1 MMPTCRPRDRDDTRL
16 LVVDP
21 RQRTMRSS
29 RITELPQL
37 LRARD
42 LLVVNDA
49 ATLPASLHAQTERGE
64 AIEIRLLGPD
74 RADKFPA
81 LLLGA
86 GDYHTRT
93 EDRPAPPELRIGEWL
108 RVSARAN
115 ACVIARSSLSPRLV
129 ELRFNLEA
137 RDLWLE
143 LYARGKPIQYAHQVE
158 PLALWSVQTAYA
170 GRPWAAEMPSAGRPL
185 SFATLLALKHRGVAL
200 AALTHAAGLSATGDA
215 AIDRALPLP
224 ERYQIPADT
233 VHALARAQAKGG
245 RVIAVGTSVVRALES
260 AALRG
265 DGRVLPG
272 EAVSEL
278 RIDASY
284 RPRVVSGLL
293 TGIHSPEESHYDL
306 LAAFV
311 DQATLHRSHVEARE
325 LGYRS
330 HEFGD
335 ACLILA
341 DASSAAL
348 QAA

>member
-1 MMPTCRPRDRDDTRL
+1 MMPASSPRDRDDTRL

-21 RQRTMRSS
+21 RQRTTRNSQ
-29 RITELPQL
+29 ITELPQF
-37 LRARD
+37 LRAHD
-42 LLVVNDA
+42 LLVLNDA
-49 ATLPASLHAQTERGE
+49 ATLPSSLRAQTERGE
-64 AIEIRLLGPD
+64 AIEIRLLGPGQ
-74 RADKFPA
+74 ANTFPA

-86 GDYHTRT
+86 GDYRTRT
-93 EDRPAPPELRIGEWL
+93 EDRPAPPELRVGEWL
-108 RVSARAN
+108 RVSARAR
-115 ACVIARSSLSPRLV
+115 ASVIARASLSPRLV
-129 ELRFNLEA
+129 ELRFNLEG

-143 LYARGKPIQYAHQVE
+143 LYTRGKPVQYAHQLE

-170 GRPWAAEMPSAGRPL
+170 ARPWAAEMPSAGRPL

-200 AALTHAAGLSATGDA
+200 ATLTHAAGLSASGDA

-233 VHALARAQAKGG
+233 VHALARAQTVGG

-293 TGIHSPEESHYDL
+293 TGIHAPEESHYDL

-311 DQATLHRSHVEARE
+311 DEAMLHRSHVQARA

-341 DASSAAL
+341 DTSSAGV